1 MMFMISMNVIVSM
14 GSILVCSTAIRSA
27 YDHALRMLGYPRKR
41 AMILTYKGSLKTMTP
56 IRASPP
62 VAPAALGMGILG
74 TVHNGHSPPT
84 APWRGL
90 RAAGLHICGE
100 ARYWRPPLPCL
111 WKPL

>member
-1 MMFMISMNVIVSM
+1 MSY
-14 GSILVCSTAIRSA
+14 L
-27 YDHALRMLGYPRKR
+27 
-41 AMILTYKGSLKTMTP
+41 
-56 IRASPP
+56 RASPP

-100 ARYWRPPLPCL
+100 ARDPRPPIPCL

>member
-56 IRASPP
+56 ITLMFPSPFGVCMDHRCSRIGKVEDIEGVIIVMINSRAG
-62 VAPAALGMGILG
+62 V
-74 TVHNGHSPPT
+74 
-84 APWRGL
+84 
-90 RAAGLHICGE
+90 GE
-100 ARYWRPPLPCL
+100 
-111 WKPL
+111 